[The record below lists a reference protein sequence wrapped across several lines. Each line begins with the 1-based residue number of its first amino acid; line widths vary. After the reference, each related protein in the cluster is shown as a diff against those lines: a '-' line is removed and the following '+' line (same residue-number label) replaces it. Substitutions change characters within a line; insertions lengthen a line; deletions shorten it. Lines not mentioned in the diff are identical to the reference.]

1 MVLNVTFNNISV
13 ICGRS
18 VLLVAKTG
26 KLEYTEKTTDLPQVT
41 DKLYHIMLYRV
52 HLMLNG
58 IRTHNLV
65 VIGNDCIGICESTY
79 QMITTRRPLLNLNIA
94 NILYIIEKY
103 TH

>member
-1 MVLNVTFNNISV
+1 MWTVSLIGGENW
-13 ICGRS
+13 
-18 VLLVAKTG
+18 KTG
-26 KLEYTEKTTDLPQVT
+26 IHGENHRSAQVT